1 MEKLAWNAALVEK
14 YNINGP
20 RYTSYPTALELR
32 SGFSDARVAAALLD
46 SDEPLSLYLHI
57 PFCHQLCYYCGCN
70 KVVTRHQEKADR
82 YLDALAAELKIYA
95 PLTAHRK
102 KRHLHLG
109 GGTPTFLSSSQ
120 LTRLMS
126 LLKSELGFDPAE
138 AGEISIEI
146 DPRSCSKGKLAHL
159 RRLGFNRVSFG
170 VQDFNQDVQIAINRV
185 QPLAL
190 IEALV
195 KESRALGYA
204 SINLDVVYGLPYQ
217 TAENFNYTL
226 RTLIALNPDRVSMF
240 SYAHLPS
247 RFAAQRKIPENEMLQ
262 GAEKQQLLLQAIA
275 TLGAAGYQSIGMD
288 HFARADDELAVAQRE
303 GRMQRNFQGYTTHGS
318 DALLGLGVSS
328 ISQVNGVI
336 WQHAKDLPDYFCRI
350 NDAQVPL
357 DKGFELSQDDKIRSA
372 VISQLICHFHFDFDT
387 LSRRWGIDSKAY
399 FAQALEEL
407 KPYQTDGLVEVNDSG
422 VQVTALGRLWVR
434 LICAC
439 FDAYQRKGNQFSK
452 VV

>member
-1 MEKLAWNAALVEK
+1 MEKLAWNAQLVEK

-32 SGFSDARVAAALLD
+32 SGFDDPEVKVALLD
-46 SDEPLSLYLHI
+46 NDQPLSLYLHI

-82 YLDALAAELKIYA
+82 YLDALAAELSIYA
-95 PLTAHRK
+95 PLIAHRD

-109 GGTPTFLSSSQ
+109 GGTPTFLTSSQ
-120 LTRLMS
+120 LTRLMF
-126 LLKSELGFDPAE
+126 LLKSKLGFNPAE
-138 AGEISIEI
+138 AGEVSIEI
-146 DPRSCSKGKLAHL
+146 DPRSCSKAKLAHL
-159 RRLGFNRVSFG
+159 RQLGFNRVSFG
-170 VQDFNQDVQIAINRV
+170 VQDFNQEVQIAINRV

-195 KESRALGYA
+195 KESRTLGFS

-217 TAENFNYTL
+217 TASNFDSTL
-226 RTLIALNPDRVSMF
+226 QTLIALNPDRVSMF

-262 GAEKQQLLLQAIA
+262 GAEKQQLLLRAIA
-275 TLGAAGYQSIGMD
+275 ELTQAGYQSIGMD

-350 NDAQVPL
+350 NDAQVPV
-357 DKGFELSQDDKIRSA
+357 DKGFALSQDDKIRSS
-372 VISQLICHFHFDFDT
+372 VISQLICHFNLDFAT
-387 LSRRWGIDSKAY
+387 VSRHWGIDPQAY
-399 FAQALEEL
+399 FAQALEDL
-407 KPYQTDGLVEVNDSG
+407 KPYQNDGLVEVTDSG

>member
-1 MEKLAWNAALVEK
+1 MEKLTWSPQLVEK

-32 SGFSDARVAAALLD
+32 SGFSEERVAAALLD
-46 SDEPLSLYLHI
+46 SDEPLSLYVHI

-82 YLDALAAELKIYA
+82 YLDALAAELKVYA
-95 PLTAHRK
+95 PLVAHRD
-102 KRHLHLG
+102 KRQLHLG
-109 GGTPTFLSSSQ
+109 GGTPTFLSASQ

-126 LLKSELGFDPAE
+126 MLKAELGFDPAA

-159 RRLGFNRVSFG
+159 RQLGFNRVSFG

-195 KESRALGYA
+195 NESRALGFS

-217 TAENFNYTL
+217 TAENFDYTL
-226 RTLIALNPDRVSMF
+226 ATLVALNPDRVSMF

-247 RFAAQRKIPENEMLQ
+247 RFAAQRKIPESEMLQ
-262 GAEKQQLLLQAIA
+262 GAEKQQLLLRAIS
-275 TLGAAGYQSIGMD
+275 TLGQAGYQSIGMD

-336 WQHAKDLPDYFCRI
+336 WQHAKDLPDYFCRV
-350 NDAQVPL
+350 DGAQVPV
-357 DKGFELSQDDKIRSA
+357 DKGFALSEDDKIRSA
-372 VISQLICHFHFDFDT
+372 VISQMICHFNLDFAT
-387 LSRRWGIDSKAY
+387 VSRHWGIDAKAY
-399 FAQALEEL
+399 FAQAIEDLQ
-407 KPYQTDGLVEVNDSG
+407 PYQDDGLVEVTDTG
-422 VQVTALGRLWVR
+422 VQVTTLGRLWVR

-439 FDAYQRKGNQFSK
+439 FDAYQRKGTQFSK